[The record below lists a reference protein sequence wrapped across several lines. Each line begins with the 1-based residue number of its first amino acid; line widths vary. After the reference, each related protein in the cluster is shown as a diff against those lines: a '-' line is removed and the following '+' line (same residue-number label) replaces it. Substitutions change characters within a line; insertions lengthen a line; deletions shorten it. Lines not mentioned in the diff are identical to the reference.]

1 MNDDLHS
8 LIGELK
14 SMNKRLSDGYMEM
27 WKQAKVYSAAERDY
41 KIALHH
47 RILELKT
54 EGYAITLILELAKGT
69 EKIADLRFQRDL
81 AERKY
86 ETTKESIRSLRA
98 MASVYQS
105 VLKVQNEI

>member
-1 MNDDLHS
+1 MNDDLQS
-8 LIGELK
+8 VIGELK
-14 SMNKRLSDGYMEM
+14 GINKRLSDCYSEM

-41 KIALHH
+41 KIALQQ

-69 EKIADLRFQRDL
+69 EHIAELRFQRDL

-86 ETTKESIRSLRA
+86 EVSKESIRSLRA

-105 VLKVQNEI
+105 ILKVQDEV